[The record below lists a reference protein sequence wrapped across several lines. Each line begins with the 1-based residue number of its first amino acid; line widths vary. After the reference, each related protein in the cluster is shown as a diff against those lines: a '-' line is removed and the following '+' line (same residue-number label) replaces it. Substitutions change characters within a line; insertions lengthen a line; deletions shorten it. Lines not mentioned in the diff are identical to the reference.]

1 MSGELSTKSIKFCVL
16 RSESGLNAGEPN
28 KLFLAANLAGKD
40 RRRRRR
46 KENMSNSFPRVGSEV
61 RMMKMS
67 ILRYWLRRSHRF
79 FDSGFTIVELLIVIM
94 IIGIAAMISVPIMSS
109 GGNIQIRSAAN
120 MIAADLEYAKSIAI
134 TRQENFSVSFDS
146 NNDFYEV
153 QDTNGVVILH
163 PVSKRSYRIDF
174 PNDERLS
181 RVGIDVP
188 SFTVTFD
195 SLGSPSSGGV
205 VNLSLKGSGG
215 GTITQ
220 VMIEPVTGFVSIS
233 E

>member
-1 MSGELSTKSIKFCVL
+1 
-16 RSESGLNAGEPN
+16 
-28 KLFLAANLAGKD
+28 
-40 RRRRRR
+40 
-46 KENMSNSFPRVGSEV
+46 MSNSLPRIGSEV

-79 FDSGFTIVELLIVIM
+79 LNGSFQVRFENGFTLVELLIVIV

-109 GGNIQIRSAAN
+109 GGNMQIRSAAN
-120 MIAADLEYAKSIAI
+120 MIVADLEYAKSIAI
-134 TRQENFSVSFDS
+134 TRQENFSVSFDA
-146 NNDFYEV
+146 NNDSYEV
-153 QDTNGVVILH
+153 QDANGVVILH
-163 PVSKRSYRIDF
+163 PVSKRPYRIDF
-174 PNDERLS
+174 LNDQRLS
-181 RVGIDVP
+181 QVGIDVP

-205 VNLSLKGSGG
+205 VSLSLNDSGG

-220 VMIEPVTGFVSIS
+220 VMIEPVTGFVSVS